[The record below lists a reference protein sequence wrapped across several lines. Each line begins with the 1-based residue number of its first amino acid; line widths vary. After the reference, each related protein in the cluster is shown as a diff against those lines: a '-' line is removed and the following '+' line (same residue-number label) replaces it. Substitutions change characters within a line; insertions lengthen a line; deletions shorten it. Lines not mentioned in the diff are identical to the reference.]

1 MISPVHP
8 QFLQLFVVIL
18 MEHPILKNPLPRV
31 IIKAQQRSESN
42 VLSKLTP
49 IKTVESRGYVNDGTQ
64 HEYGMT
70 LDALQ

>member
-1 MISPVHP
+1 
-8 QFLQLFVVIL
+8 
-18 MEHPILKNPLPRV
+18 MEHPILQFFQSACIMK
-31 IIKAQQRSESN
+31 IQKRSESN